1 MSKKNSRHIPLS
13 GTYNIRD
20 LGGYKTYTGAR
31 VPWQKFFRGD
41 NPHLLSVKGMNYLY
55 SQGLRLVVD
64 LRTKNEI
71 KGAPNPFENF
81 PGVEYVNLPIFD
93 DLAPVIM
100 LQKQGSDENPL
111 LHFYLEA
118 IHGQGNAIKEVLRRI
133 STIQDGAVLFN
144 CTAGKDRTGIIAAL
158 LLGLV
163 GVSEEEIVNDYA
175 LTASLIPG
183 LVDKLL
189 AESKARGANTE
200 RHSRMLESPSEVM
213 QALLSE
219 IESKFGSTEDYLKE
233 NGMEQ
238 EEIQRLKKL
247 LSNKIR

>member
-1 MSKKNSRHIPLS
+1 
-13 GTYNIRD
+13 
-20 LGGYKTYTGAR
+20 
-31 VPWQKFFRGD
+31 
-41 NPHLLSVKGMNYLY
+41 MNYLY

-71 KGAPNPFENF
+71 KEAPNPFENF

-100 LQKQGSDENPL
+100 LQKQVSDENPL

-158 LLGLV
+158 LLGL
-163 GVSEEEIVNDYA
+163 
-175 LTASLIPG
+175 SLI
-183 LVDKLL
+183 
-189 AESKARGANTE
+189 
-200 RHSRMLESPSEVM
+200 H
-213 QALLSE
+213 
-219 IESKFGSTEDYLKE
+219 I
-233 NGMEQ
+233 
-238 EEIQRLKKL
+238 
-247 LSNKIR
+247 

>member
-1 MSKKNSRHIPLS
+1 MSENNSRHIPLS

-20 LGGYKTYTGAR
+20 LGGYKTHTGAR
-31 VPWQKFFRGD
+31 VPWQTFFRGD
-41 NPHLLSVKGMNYLY
+41 NPNLLSVEGMNYLY
-55 SQGLRLVVD
+55 GQGLRLVID

-71 KGAPNPFENF
+71 KEASNPFENF
-81 PGVEYVNLPIFD
+81 PGVEYINLPIFD

-100 LQKQGSDENPL
+100 LQKQVSDENPL

-118 IHGQGNAIKEVLRRI
+118 IHGQGNAIKEVLKRI
-133 STIQDGAVLFN
+133 STIQDGAVMFN

-163 GVSEEEIVNDYA
+163 GVSEEEIVKDYA

-183 LVDKLL
+183 LADRLL
-189 AESKARGANTE
+189 AESKARGINTE
-200 RHSRMLESPSEVM
+200 RHSRMLESPGEVM
-213 QALLSE
+213 KALLSE
-219 IESKFGSTEDYLKE
+219 IENKFGSIENYLKE

>member
-20 LGGYKTYTGAR
+20 LGGYETYKGAR
-31 VPWQKFFRGD
+31 VPWQTFFRGD
-41 NPHLLSVKGMNYLY
+41 SPHLLSVEGMNYLY
-55 SQGLRLVVD
+55 HQGLRLVVD

-71 KGAPNPFENF
+71 KEAPNPFENF

-100 LQKQGSDENPL
+100 LQKQVSDENPL

-158 LLGLV
+158 LLGL
-163 GVSEEEIVNDYA
+163 
-175 LTASLIPG
+175 SLI
-183 LVDKLL
+183 
-189 AESKARGANTE
+189 
-200 RHSRMLESPSEVM
+200 H
-213 QALLSE
+213 
-219 IESKFGSTEDYLKE
+219 I
-233 NGMEQ
+233 
-238 EEIQRLKKL
+238 
-247 LSNKIR
+247 